1 MSTPI
6 ALRKRIQTG
15 LLIVGLLGASLVA
28 ALPQAH
34 AATMTR
40 ASVIEYNM
48 NAAQASAFAVVF
60 TAGAS
65 DASGTLTVNFGTWGG
80 TVNASQTVATTGC
93 QATTGATNVLPG
105 TLTASGTGQ
114 VVSVAGVTALTAG
127 QSYCVVLTS
136 ASAVTNPAATGT
148 YPVILNDNGD
158 TVTVAIAVITND
170 QVTVSAT
177 VPPSFTMSLSGN
189 TDTLGNLSASSVTSS
204 TGVTTTIST
213 NGNYGWYLLAQDTQA
228 GLRST
233 SQSKTIPSVA
243 LGSNANMTTK
253 IGTESYALGV
263 TTANA
268 TTNYADAGGTT
279 GGGLSTTA
287 FNQIAIG
294 SGAVSG
300 ATITTKSLAT
310 IAATTP
316 AANDYS
322 DTITLV
328 GAGSF

>member
-34 AATMTR
+34 AATMTS

-48 NAAQASAFAVVF
+48 NASQTSAFAVRF

-65 DASGTLTVNFGTWGG
+65 DAPGTLSINFGSWSG
-80 TVNASQTVATTGC
+80 TVNTVQTVATTGC
-93 QATTGATNVLPG
+93 QSVTGATNPLPG
-105 TLTASGTGQ
+105 TLTAVGAGQ

-136 ASAVTNPAATGT
+136 NTAVTNPATTGS

-158 TVTVAIAVITND
+158 TVTVAIAVITNN

-177 VPPSFTMSLSGN
+177 VPPSFTMSLSSN

-228 GLRST
+228 GLRSA

-243 LGSNANMTTK
+243 LGANANMSSN

-263 TTANA
+263 TTGNA
-268 TTNYADAGGTT
+268 KPFYADAGGTT

-287 FNQIAIG
+287 FNQIAFG
-294 SGAVSG
+294 TAAVSG

-310 IAATTP
+310 ISATTP
-316 AANDYS
+316 AGSDYS
-322 DTITLV
+322 DIISLV